1 MHTDPT
7 SDGSSTAG
15 GKAGTEPGG
24 SGPRES
30 RTRIV
35 LGAVLALQVFVI
47 VLQGLTAGQVLGGAT
62 DALSLHGMGALPVH
76 VLGLVQ
82 LVTAVLLWRPGRGPA
97 WPALAS
103 LVLLVGGFAQ
113 SMTGGEGITVVHVPL
128 ALGLIAL
135 TVGMLVWVITP
146 RPESPREG

>member
-1 MHTDPT
+1 M
-7 SDGSSTAG
+7 
-15 GKAGTEPGG
+15 
-24 SGPRES
+24 
-30 RTRIV
+30 
-35 LGAVLALQVFVI
+35 LVI

-62 DALSLHGMGALPVH
+62 DALSLHGMGSLPVH

-82 LVTAVLLWRPGRGPA
+82 LVTAVLLWRPGRGPV

-103 LVLLVGGFAQ
+103 LVLFVGGFAQ
-113 SMTGGEGITVVHVPL
+113 SMTGGGGITVVHVPL

-146 RPESPREG
+146 RPESPRAG